1 MNGCSGQFSNVNG
14 SCRTNQNIILPQVNF
29 STFLLSLNTSALT
42 YMGLLPNPETGNNEK
57 DICLAKHTIDTISM
71 LYEKTKNNLNDDETQ
86 LLKNLLYE
94 LRILF
99 VKHCNVP

>member
-1 MNGCSGQFSNVNG
+1 MEGCSCASSKLKG
-14 SCRTNQNIILPQVNF
+14 SCRTNQNVLLPEVNF

-42 YMGLLPNPETGNNEK
+42 YMGLLPHPETGDNMK

-71 LYEKTKNNLNDDETQ
+71 LNEKTKNNLNNEEAQ
-86 LLKNLLYE
+86 LLESLLYE

-99 VKHCNVP
+99 VKHCNAP